1 MMAYKEY
8 LRLLNIDESMLLQ
21 LPRFELLS
29 RIILNHQLAIPFDTV
44 RKFQDYNAKKTVKE
58 NYADVNKYIESVREN
73 GYGGTCFHLTWG
85 LYNLLR
91 ALHYDVQIIKL
102 EELHFA
108 LVVSYDAEEYYVDVG
123 FWAPLFKPFPLRENW
138 IVTNHVHSVE
148 WRYVPETQSGTL
160 LCGGEP
166 AKWWDGRFLTVNDFW
181 CEWENSMHEDNTFL
195 QNLYINKW
203 KNPETFLF
211 LVNNSYKEFY
221 KGEKIQDIQFDYT
234 NSVELKNLLVSN
246 FKVDGNDYIYLLDQ
260 HNKSKMR

>member
-1 MMAYKEY
+1 MMAYREY
-8 LRLLNIDESMLLQ
+8 LRLLSIDDSMLSH
-21 LPRFELLS
+21 LPRFDLLS

-44 RKFQDYNAKKTVKE
+44 RKSQDYNAKKILKE
-58 NYADVNKYIESVREN
+58 NYVDVNQYIQSVSQN

-85 LYNLLR
+85 LYNLLHS
-91 ALHYDVQIIKL
+91 LNYEVKIIKL

-108 LVVSYDAEEYYVDVG
+108 LVVSYDTEEFYVDVG

-148 WRYVPETQSGTL
+148 WRYMPENESGTL

-166 AKWWDGRFLTVNDFW
+166 AKRWDGSFLSVHDFW
-181 CEWENSMHEDNTFL
+181 REWENSMNEDNTFL

-203 KNPETFLF
+203 KDKDTFLF

-221 KGEKIQDIQFDYT
+221 KGKKIKDVQYDYT
-234 NSVELKNLLVSN
+234 NTVELKNILVSN
-246 FKVDGNDYIYLLDQ
+246 FNVDGDDYIYLLDQ
-260 HNKSKMR
+260 HYKSKMR